1 MMSIIY
7 YDGDGSGGSD
17 DGNNDN
23 NDNVCGQGVINVTKK
38 GSHSFICKKF
48 ISSKI
53 IYTALS
59 MIKIIIKF

>member
-1 MMSIIY
+1 MMMSIIY

-23 NDNVCGQGVINVTKK
+23 VCGQGVINVTKK
-38 GSHSFICKKF
+38 GSHAFICKKF